1 MPLKELAA
9 TGRSPNLPSDVSN
22 IKQEECEDF
31 LTLSDD
37 FQRLEVRDDSIYRFF
52 GKSSSVQLIQTVM
65 DVKHGYVSSA
75 DSWLPPSLFDAM
87 RPEFRTRRS
96 VSVHPIQQL
105 RFEEFTDG
113 LPSGSGT
120 TQSRPTYAHTCSHQT
135 IS

>member
-65 DVKHGYVSSA
+65 DVKHGYVSST

-96 VSVHPIQQL
+96 VSVYPIQ
-105 RFEEFTDG
+105 
-113 LPSGSGT
+113 
-120 TQSRPTYAHTCSHQT
+120 
-135 IS
+135 